1 MTELVRHSYGKDGIR
16 LVKVVRDGAV
26 HTVHDL
32 TVRIWLE
39 GDFSPAYLDGDN
51 SSSLPTDTMRST
63 AYVIAQDT
71 ALDDIERYGAA
82 VLRRILEVVPVCT
95 TANIS
100 IVEHAWTRLAPGG
113 VDHPHAFR
121 GAAGVGTATVSLS
134 RGAPPVVTSGLDELL
149 LLKTTASEYQGF
161 LTDDLTVLKP
171 TDDRIMATSVA
182 ASWTWRSEPV
192 SYADVRRRVQTAFEQ
207 VFALNH
213 SKAVQQTLYEMAE
226 AALAEVPE
234 LDQLRLTLP
243 NRHHVTVDFTPFG
256 RSNDNE
262 IFVVL
267 DRPYGLIE
275 GTVGRG

>member
-1 MTELVRHSYGKDGIR
+1 MSELVRHSYGKDGIR
-16 LVKVVRDGAV
+16 LVKVVRAGDV

-39 GDFSPAYLDGDN
+39 GDFSAAYLDGDN
-51 SSSLPTDTMRST
+51 STSLPTDTMRST

-71 ALDDIERYGAA
+71 SLDDIERYAA
-82 VLRRILEVVPVCT
+82 VVLSRILEVVPACA
-95 TANIS
+95 TANMS
-100 IVEHAWTRLAPGG
+100 VVEHAWTRLAPGG
-113 VDHPHAFR
+113 AEHPHAFR

-134 RGAPPVVTSGLDELL
+134 RGAAPVVTSGLDELL

-161 LTDDLTVLKP
+161 LTDDYTVLKP

-182 ASWTWRSEPV
+182 ASWTWRSEPA
-192 SYADVRRRVQTAFEQ
+192 SYADARRRVQAAFEQ
-207 VFALNH
+207 VFAQNH
-213 SKAVQQTLYEMAE
+213 SKAVQQTLVEMAE

-256 RSNDNE
+256 RTNDNE

-267 DRPYGLIE
+267 DRPYGLID

>member
-1 MTELVRHSYGKDGIR
+1 MSELVRHSYGKDGIR
-16 LVKVVRDGAV
+16 LVKVVRDGDL
-26 HTVHDL
+26 HSVHDL

-39 GDFSPAYLDGDN
+39 GDFAAAYLEGDN
-51 SSSLPTDTMRST
+51 STSLPTDTMRST
-63 AYVIAQDT
+63 AYVIAQDVP
-71 ALDDIERYGAA
+71 LVDIERYGIA
-82 VLRRILEVVPVCT
+82 VLRRILDAVPACT
-95 TANIS
+95 TANVS
-100 IVEHAWTRLAPGG
+100 IVEHAWTRLTPDG
-113 VDHPHAFR
+113 VDHPYAFR
-121 GAAGVGTATVSLS
+121 GAAGVGTATVSLT
-134 RGAPPVVTSGLDELL
+134 RDAEPVVTSGLDELL

-161 LTDDLTVLKP
+161 LVDDYTVLKP

-182 ASWTWRSEPV
+182 ATWTWRSEPV
-192 SYADVRRRVQTAFEQ
+192 SYADARRRVQAAFEQ
-207 VFALNH
+207 VFATQH
-213 SKAVQQTLYEMAE
+213 SRAVQQTLYAMAE

-234 LDQLRLTLP
+234 LDRVQLTLP

>member
-1 MTELVRHSYGKDGIR
+1 MSELVRHSYGKDGVR
-16 LVKVVRDGAV
+16 LVKVVRDGDL
-26 HTVHDL
+26 HIVHDL

-39 GDFSPAYLDGDN
+39 GDFSAAFLHGDN
-51 SSSLPTDTMRST
+51 STSLPTDTMRST

-71 ALDDIERYGAA
+71 SLDDIERYGVA
-82 VLRRILEVVPVCT
+82 VLSRILDVVPACS
-95 TANIS
+95 TANVS

-113 VDHPHAFR
+113 AEHPHAFR

-134 RGAPPVVTSGLDELL
+134 RGAAPVVASGLDELL

-161 LTDDLTVLKP
+161 LTDEYTVLKP

-182 ASWTWRSEPV
+182 ASWTWRSEPA
-192 SYADVRRRVQTAFEQ
+192 SYAQARRAVQAAFER
-207 VFALNH
+207 VFAENY
-213 SKAVQQTLYEMAE
+213 SKAVQQTLCEMAE
-226 AALAEVPE
+226 AALAVVPE
-234 LDQLRLTLP
+234 IDQVRLTLP

-256 RSNDNE
+256 RTNDNE

>member
-1 MTELVRHSYGKDGIR
+1 MSELIRHSYGKDGVR
-16 LVKVVRDGAV
+16 LVKVVRDGDV

-32 TVRIWLE
+32 TLRVWLE
-39 GDFSPAYLDGDN
+39 GDFSAAFLEGDN
-51 SSSLPTDTMRST
+51 STSLPTDTMRST

-71 ALDDIERYGAA
+71 SLADVERYGIA
-82 VLRRILEVVPVCT
+82 VLTRILDVVPACAR
-95 TANIS
+95 ANLS
-100 IVEHAWTRLAPGG
+100 IVEHTWTRLAPGG
-113 VDHPHAFR
+113 TEHSHAFR

-134 RGAPPVVTSGLDELL
+134 RGEPAVVTSGLDELL

-161 LTDDLTVLKP
+161 LADEYTVLKP

-182 ASWTWRSEPV
+182 ASWTWLSEPA
-192 SYADVRRRVQTAFEQ
+192 SYAGARRRVQAAFEQ
-207 VFALNH
+207 VFAENY
-213 SKAVQQTLYEMAE
+213 SKAVQQTLYQMAE

-234 LDQLRLTLP
+234 IGQVRLTLP

-256 RSNDNE
+256 RTNDNE

-275 GTVGRG
+275 GTVGRS